1 MQFLPRPYQLATRR
15 ERRLLLISARRRFS
29 DRASFHRAGVR
40 WTVPSWDEF
49 VAWSICA
56 DGTYDADHRN
66 ALLGAM
72 HSWGRIAPG
81 RDLVVEIGANFGS
94 HTVPFALA
102 GLRVLA
108 VEPVPFLF
116 ELLNENVRQNG
127 LAYSVRSERAAISRA
142 PGKGRVLIPAANGGG
157 GELVLDGRSPTFA
170 SRFQTLS
177 AIEATLELLDVV
189 LQRHAVSPGEVAFV
203 WCDAQGCEADVI
215 ASGRSLW
222 GAGVPLYAE
231 LWPRGLEQQAS
242 VAEFLALAGRH
253 FCSFIEAEALTAGR
267 LERRPLGELADL
279 IESSGWHSDP
289 DWSTDVVL
297 LS

>member
-1 MQFLPRPYQLATRR
+1 MQLLPRPYQLATRR

-29 DRASFHRAGVR
+29 DRASFRREGVR
-40 WTVPSWDEF
+40 WTVPSWDEC
-49 VAWSICA
+49 VAWHICA
-56 DGTYDADHRN
+56 DGSFDADHRD

-127 LAYSVRSERAAISRA
+127 LADSVRSHRAAISRV
-142 PGKGRVLIPAANGGG
+142 PGNGRVVIPAANGGG
-157 GELVLDGRSPTFA
+157 GELALDGRTPTFA
-170 SRFQTLS
+170 PRFRAVS
-177 AIEATLELLDVV
+177 AAEATLELLDDV
-189 LQRHAVSPGEVAFV
+189 LQRHAVSPSEVAFA

-222 GAGVPLYAE
+222 AAGVPLYAE

-242 VAEFLALAGRH
+242 VADFLALAGRH
-253 FCSFIEAEALTAGR
+253 FCSFIEAEALAAGR
-267 LERRPLGELADL
+267 LERRPVGELADL
-279 IESSGWHSDP
+279 IESSGWRSDP
-289 DWSTDVVL
+289 DWYTDVLL